1 MSETEIKA
9 LLSTAFAQ
17 TETRDF
23 SGAIQTLE
31 KGHNNHPENKKILRA
46 LSIVHQKNGAF
57 EQAIKALDLIIEK
70 DKTDIDI
77 WAMKGAFH
85 EKIGAFREAL
95 QAYHCVLDLNQNNPM
110 PDQSKVAHIQKRIP
124 LILTNIE
131 DRINQEIG
139 SAGIEI
145 TGEDSRFSDALD
157 IMFGRKT
164 VFLQEPQHLY
174 FPELPQKQFYDK
186 SVFSWSQSLEARWK
200 DIQKELLEVLSD
212 DQFFSPYLQS
222 EDHIPNSAATPLA
235 NSMDWSSLYLIKDG
249 NAVPENQA
257 MLPATMAALKS
268 VDLCRTGGGT
278 PSVLFSRLKPGTHI
292 PPHSGMLNM
301 RLICHLPIIV
311 PGDCRIR
318 VGNKFHEWEEGKLV
332 IFDDTIEH
340 EAWND
345 SDKDRFVLLFD
356 VWRPEITSRERQL
369 LDILISAR

>member
-95 QAYHCVLDLNQNNPM
+95 QAYHCVLDLNQNSPIT
-110 PDQSKVAHIQKRIP
+110 DQSKITHIQKRIP
-124 LILTNIE
+124 HILTNIE

-139 SAGIEI
+139 SAGIEL
-145 TGEDSRFSDALD
+145 TDEDSRFSDALD

-186 SVFSWSQSLEARWK
+186 TEFSWSQSLEARWK
-200 DIQKELLEVLSD
+200 DIQKELLEILSD

-257 MLPATMAALKS
+257 MFPVTMAALKS
-268 VDLCRTGGGT
+268 VDLCKTGGGT

>member
-57 EQAIKALDLIIEK
+57 EQAIQALDLIIEK

-95 QAYHCVLDLNQNNPM
+95 QAYHCVLDLNQNSPIT
-110 PDQSKVAHIQKRIP
+110 DQSKITHIQKRIP
-124 LILTNIE
+124 HILTNIE

-139 SAGIEI
+139 SAGIEL
-145 TGEDSRFSDALD
+145 TDEDSRFSDALD

-186 SVFSWSQSLEARWK
+186 TEFSWSQSLEARWK
-200 DIQKELLEVLSD
+200 DIQKELLEILSD

-257 MLPATMAALKS
+257 MFPVTMAALKS
-268 VDLCRTGGGT
+268 VDLCKTGGGT